1 MMKRSLSITN
11 KLIVAI
17 GSFVFIFFLVFLPM
31 PSSANG
37 MQAEMNRL
45 FGSMTNTTSPGV
57 YETQRRGVLSGGRFT
72 MKNRIYNESIF
83 NITPPS
89 ISAGCGGID
98 FFGGSFSFI
107 NSEQIVQLMRSI
119 AANAKGYAFNLA
131 LQFICESCLANIETF
146 LKKLQSLNQH
156 LGNSCQLA
164 QGIVNDIT
172 DVIPLDFKGKTQESL
187 VGSAKG
193 LFTDFFESVKPPS
206 GKTAGGEL
214 RKYNPDEYEKFVGNL
229 IWKELRDN
237 GTQYWFTYG
246 DKTLLETIMSLTG
259 TVIVQEP
266 IGSDEDATQ
275 NIVTLAGHKV
285 KLHDLVFGGT
295 GIEIY
300 ACPSTSSDCMNAG
313 QSGSGVRTI
322 NLEGIGEKIYKALA
336 GPTNSTGEGIIG
348 KLARNSGSL
357 TNSERALM
365 DNLPS
370 SIGATIVQLSALSE
384 PAARAFVSDASN
396 SLGVVISYHMVTEL
410 FRAARSSL
418 ATMMN
423 PYKPL
428 AEAEMNRSFDAVHA
442 EYARLIDTYGST
454 SDLLNK
460 YNNLIVN
467 IRKQR
472 YTTSQFINRAR

>member
-1 MMKRSLSITN
+1 MKRPFSTTCKPTI
-11 KLIVAI
+11 AI
-17 GSFVFIFFLVFLPM
+17 GSFVLIFFLVFLPM

-37 MQAEMNRL
+37 MQNEMNRL
-45 FGSMTNTTSPGV
+45 FGSMTNSTSPGV

-119 AANAKGYAFNLA
+119 ASNAKGYAFNLA

-146 LKKLQSLNQH
+146 LKKIQSLNQH

-164 QGIVNDIT
+164 QGLVNDVT
-172 DVIPLDFKGKTQESL
+172 DVIPMDFKGKTQESL
-187 VGSAKG
+187 ASNAKG
-193 LFTDFFESVKPPS
+193 LFTDFFDSVKPS
-206 GKTAGGEL
+206 AGKTAGEEL
-214 RKYNPDEYEKFVGNL
+214 KKYDSDAYEKFVGNL
-229 IWKELRDN
+229 VWKELRDN
-237 GTQYWFTYG
+237 GAQYWFTYG

-259 TVIVQEP
+259 TVIIQEP
-266 IGSDEDATQ
+266 TGTGENATQ
-275 NIVTLAGHKV
+275 QIVTLAGHKV
-285 KLHDLVFGGT
+285 KLQDLVFGGT
-295 GIEIY
+295 DIEIY
-300 ACPSTSSDCMNAG
+300 SCPSTSSSCMNAG
-313 QSGSGVRTI
+313 QSGSGVRKIT
-322 NLEGIGEKIYKALA
+322 LEGIGEKIYKALA
-336 GPTNSTGEGIIG
+336 GPTNTTGQGIIG
-348 KLARNSGSL
+348 KLAGNTGSL
-357 TNSERALM
+357 TSEEQALM
-365 DNLPS
+365 NNLPH

-442 EYARLIDTYGST
+442 EYARLIDTYGSI
-454 SDLLNK
+454 SDLLAK

-472 YTTSQFINRAR
+472 YTTNQFVNRAR